1 MFNRK
6 NKWWFWVAVIPV
18 AGIHMLLILRVPWW
32 PAWVPVPILIAVAVG
47 DLLMILS
54 FLFLL
59 VTSVGKQGLMRTSF
73 ADGKK
78 IKD

>member
-6 NKWWFWVAVIPV
+6 NKWWFWAAVIPV
-18 AGIHMLLILRVPWW
+18 AGVHVLLILRVPWW
-32 PAWVPVPILIAVAVG
+32 PAWVPAPILIAVAVG